1 MRHKGLGK
9 PPVTLTL
16 AYIPKNADFQTVV
29 PIAWNIGG
37 CRADIDTSTG
47 VVTPEEYAP
56 IPVTRSADMLKDTSK
71 RPAVYYFTTATPYGQ
86 QNARVMNRTNDYV
99 DVGAYHLTVLRKP
112 PSVDVSAML
121 GFITNYNQANE
132 EFNPIYVCP
141 HVMDSA
147 PAYVNYDPMLYIWAS
162 LDYAES
168 ELLDQSVTSTQ
179 SLWNQDVSKLT
190 GPQITINV
198 KRVNGVLVA
207 EGPSA
212 RGGKGRVVPAA
223 QASAVPVVYKA
234 DLAFANPSIVSSG
247 VTAIVGRLVPLG
259 YTVKYTTKAS
269 HSPQHRGGYDTEA
282 HMEIT
287 LPSHVPSCNQ
297 AERDLINAI
306 DSSKT
311 IFGKAFIKGH
321 SGAAQVANE
330 RGLETWIDINPATLQ
345 WFGAG
350 QGDANTNAAF
360 DGKDNEEI
368 VKAAQESTPA
378 ATANGN
384 GNANSGEA
392 DAPTAEVEDTNK
404 FASVRR
410 GGRRAIPTF

>member
-1 MRHKGLGK
+1 MPAVSKTITINAKGLGK

-29 PIAWNIGG
+29 PIAWKVVTLSEGDSYSYNWTDIIGG

-86 QNARVMNRTNDYV
+86 QNARVMNRTKDYV
-99 DVGAYHLTVLRKP
+99 DVGA
-112 PSVDVSAML
+112 

-212 RGGKGRVVPAA
+212 RGGKGRVVPA
-223 QASAVPVVYKA
+223 PLVYKA
-234 DLAFANPSIVSSG
+234 DLAFAYPTIVASG
-247 VTAIVGRLVPLG
+247 VKAIVDHLAPQG
-259 YTVKYTTKAS
+259 YSFKYTTK
-269 HSPQHRGGYDTEA
+269 GYDTEA
-282 HMEIT
+282 ELEIT
-287 LPSHVPSCNQ
+287 LPPNVASCNQ
-297 AERDLINAI
+297 AELDLIAAI
-306 DSSKT
+306 DANKT

-321 SGAAQVANE
+321 SGAILVAKDL
-330 RGLETWIDINPATLQ
+330 GLETWIDINPATLQ
-345 WFGAG
+345 WYGAG
-350 QGDANTNAAF
+350 PGDTNTNAAF
-360 DGKDNEEI
+360 DGKNKEDI
-368 VKAAQESTPA
+368 VRAAQESVSA
-378 ATANGN
+378 ANGN
-384 GNANSGEA
+384 GAASSGEA
-392 DAPTAEVEDTNK
+392 ADAPSAEIEDTNK

-410 GGRRAIPTF
+410 GGRRSIPAF